1 LSYLIKSLNARE
13 ILDSRGN
20 PTLEVEVK
28 TRGGYCGRAAVPSGA
43 STGLYEAVELRDRDE
58 RFHGKGLLKAIKN
71 IKREIS
77 KKLIDL
83 DVREQKKI
91 DEIMIS
97 LDGTSNKK
105 RLGGNTILGVS
116 LACAKAAAIHEGLE
130 LYEYI
135 NSEASLMPLPFFNVI
150 NGGKHAGNEL
160 DFQEFMIVPS
170 GAETFREALRMGSE
184 TYHVLKKQLRRKYG
198 ENAINVGDEGGFT
211 PPINDTEEAIIA
223 LIEAIEEVGYKGK
236 IELAMDIAASTFFK
250 KDKYLIENKVLSTD
264 EIINFYFE
272 LVKKYPIISIE
283 DPLEENDFK
292 GFAKLSKKIPIQII
306 GDDIYVTNPK
316 RLKKGINI
324 GAGNTL
330 LLKVNQIGTLTE
342 ALEAAKIAKDNN
354 WGIQVSHRSGETED
368 TFIAD
373 LAVGIESG
381 QIKAGAP
388 ARGERT
394 SKYNRLLRIEDKLNE
409 KARFPHKI
417 H

>member
-1 LSYLIKSLNARE
+1 
-13 ILDSRGN
+13 
-20 PTLEVEVK
+20 
-28 TRGGYCGRAAVPSGA
+28 
-43 STGLYEAVELRDRDE
+43 
-58 RFHGKGLLKAIKN
+58 
-71 IKREIS
+71 
-77 KKLIDL
+77 
-83 DVREQKKI
+83 
-91 DEIMIS
+91 
-97 LDGTSNKK
+97 
-105 RLGGNTILGVS
+105 
-116 LACAKAAAIHEGLE
+116 
-130 LYEYI
+130 
-135 NSEASLMPLPFFNVI
+135 
-150 NGGKHAGNEL
+150 
-160 DFQEFMIVPS
+160 
-170 GAETFREALRMGSE
+170 
-184 TYHVLKKQLRRKYG
+184 LKKQLRRKYG